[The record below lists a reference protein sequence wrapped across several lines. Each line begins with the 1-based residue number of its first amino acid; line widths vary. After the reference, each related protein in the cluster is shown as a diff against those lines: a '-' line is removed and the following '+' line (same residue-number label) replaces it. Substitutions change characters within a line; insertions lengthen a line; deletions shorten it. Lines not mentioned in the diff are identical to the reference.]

1 MPVALPSLPTWAYT
15 DMRIAIR
22 GLIDLADRVSVINAI
37 SRQVAGGSA
46 VTFGS
51 DQGTRFDVHLPLAR

>member
-1 MPVALPSLPTWAYT
+1 LPVALPSLPTWTYT
-15 DMRIAIR
+15 DRRLAIR

-51 DQGTRFDVHLPLAR
+51 DQGTRFDVHLPFAR